1 MAKWLT
7 SISIAFFI
15 GLLLGMLIMWQQPTP
30 QSSTD
35 TGRAAAENA
44 VDKDNRHQLAR
55 IDELQNQVR
64 QLQKQ
69 LASAEAAAHND
80 AADLDQHDAAQNA
93 DDAPEEDPLNEAN
106 LVAAGVNAG
115 LATDILYRRDQ
126 FEYQKL
132 ALRDKA
138 IRDGYFRKKQY
149 YRELRELQE
158 QQPSLREEIG
168 DRAFD
173 RFLYLSGQNNRVAVR
188 SVMADSP
195 AQQNGVKQG
204 DILLRYNGRPV
215 YSWNEMR
222 RLTSEG
228 DPNGYVSL
236 DIQRNGEIINLALP
250 RGPLGVTLLPSRAD
264 PDQTP

>member
-15 GLLLGMLIMWQQPTP
+15 GLLLGMLIMWQQPVP
-30 QSSTD
+30 QLSTD
-35 TGRAAAENA
+35 ADQAVTENTA
-44 VDKDNRHQLAR
+44 DDNNLQQLAR
-55 IDELQNQVR
+55 IDELQTQVR
-64 QLQKQ
+64 QLQAQ
-69 LASAEAAAHND
+69 LASAQSTANND
-80 AADLDQHDAAQNA
+80 AADMEDHDAAQSA
-93 DDAPEEDPLNEAN
+93 DDTPEEDPLNEAN

-115 LATDILYRRDQ
+115 LAADILYRRDQ

-158 QQPSLREEIG
+158 QQPALRDEIG

-204 DILLRYNGRPV
+204 DILLRYNGKPV

-222 RLTSEG
+222 RLTSQG

-236 DIQRNGEIINLALP
+236 DIQRGDDIINLALP
-250 RGPLGVTLLPSRAD
+250 RGPLGVTLLPSRTN
-264 PDQTP
+264 PDQAP